1 MSPYTL
7 DQLATA
13 WMKRRRSVPAA
24 MPGLTHDKGSVQAEA
39 DLCAIKHPIFPP
51 FSASGET
58 TGQQLS

>member
-39 DLCAIKHPIFPP
+39 DLWADALFKI
-51 FSASGET
+51 
-58 TGQQLS
+58 